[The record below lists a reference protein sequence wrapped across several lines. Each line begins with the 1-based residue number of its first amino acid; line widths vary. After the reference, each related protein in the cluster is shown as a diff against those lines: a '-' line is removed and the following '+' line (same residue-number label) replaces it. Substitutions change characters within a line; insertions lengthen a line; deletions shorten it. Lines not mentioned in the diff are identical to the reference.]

1 MYALDIEPEAC
12 KLDGVARGPQRARRP
27 GEKGSAMGRS
37 GLEAQVIIDDEGL
50 HRLLPEWWGL
60 WSRLENATPFGAPA
74 WLLPWWRT
82 FRPGP
87 LLTVAVRQH
96 GRLVGLAPA
105 YVEQGPFGRRLLPI
119 GIGVSDYLDV
129 LIDPAVADVG
139 AALVDETLRHADRW
153 DSWELEEL
161 SPGAAALELA
171 IEGPE
176 VRSRRQSPCPVLPLP
191 SLAGWPRSRAGR
203 RWRRAWNRVERFSRV
218 AVVAAEAETVPALL
232 DWLIAL
238 HARRWSKAGQSGVLA
253 APAVQ
258 AFHREAAPRLLDAG
272 LLQLFALTVEGQTV
286 GAYYGFLHG
295 PRAYGYLSGFDP
307 DWSSQSPGTALLGH
321 AMREATVRG
330 CTEFHFLRGQEAYK
344 YAWGAVDRWN
354 HGLTVRADLRVE
366 DDAPAG
372 TVRASESAAPA
383 PP

>member
-1 MYALDIEPEAC
+1 MRGSGCEA
-12 KLDGVARGPQRARRP
+12 
-27 GEKGSAMGRS
+27 E
-37 GLEAQVIIDDEGL
+37 IITSDEGL

-60 WSRLENATPFGAPA
+60 WSRLGNATPFGSPA

-87 LLTVAVRQH
+87 MLTVAVRHH
-96 GRLVGLAPA
+96 GRLVGLAPS
-105 YVEQGPFGRRLLPI
+105 YVEQNPLGRRLLPV

-129 LIDPAVADVG
+129 LIDPVVAGVG
-139 AALVDETLRHADRW
+139 EALVGETLRHADRW

-161 SPGAAALELA
+161 SPGAAALDLA
-171 IEGPE
+171 IEGAG
-176 VRSRRQSPCPVLPLP
+176 VRSRPQSPCPVLSLP
-191 SLAGWPRSRAGR
+191 TVAGWPRSRAGR

-218 AVVAAEAETVPALL
+218 AVLAADAGNVHALL

-238 HARRWSKAGQSGVLA
+238 HARRWTRAGQSGVLA
-253 APAVQ
+253 DPAVQ

-272 LLQLFALTVEGQTV
+272 LLQLFGLAVEGQTV

-295 PRAYGYLSGFDP
+295 QRAYGYLSGFDP

-321 AMREATVRG
+321 AMREATLRG
-330 CTEFHFLRGQEAYK
+330 CTEFHFLRGQEGYK

-354 HGLTVRADLRVE
+354 RGLTVHPDGRSGDGS
-366 DDAPAG
+366 PAG
-372 TVRASESAAPA
+372 IALAPDGAAPA
-383 PP
+383 PL